1 MSDPTYPLT
10 WPEALKAV
18 KQGALIECS
27 CISQPLGYR
36 IMAVFDPVRGV
47 LVDHIWQDWTID
59 IGSAEARSGWR
70 IVSQDSR
77 EGMP

>member
-10 WPEALKAV
+10 WPEALKAA
-18 KQGALIECS
+18 KQGALIEC
-27 CISQPLGYR
+27 
-36 IMAVFDPVRGV
+36 
-47 LVDHIWQDWTID
+47 
-59 IGSAEARSGWR
+59 SGWR

>member
-10 WPEALKAV
+10 WPEALKAA

-36 IMAVFDPVRGV
+36 NAGGGDDRQAAGGLYGCAVSEKAGAAGVERIRGP
-47 LVDHIWQDWTID
+47 
-59 IGSAEARSGWR
+59 GASG
-70 IVSQDSR
+70 
-77 EGMP
+77 

>member
-10 WPEALKAV
+10 WPEALKAA

-47 LVDHIWQDWTID
+47 LVDHIWQDWVID
-59 IGSAEARSGWR
+59 IGSNEVRSGWR
-70 IVSQDSR
+70 IVPQ
-77 EGMP
+77 EEVQ